1 MKINNND
8 MKKEERFVKIY
19 EEGTLFGRVL
29 IVDKETGVTY
39 LVVESGFGLSVT
51 PLIDAVGKPIITK
64 LD

>member
-1 MKINNND
+1 MP

-29 IVDKETGVTY
+29 LVDKETGVTY

-51 PLIDAVGKPIITK
+51 PLIDAGGKPIITK

>member
-1 MKINNND
+1 MKNGMP

-29 IVDKETGVTY
+29 LVDKETGVTY

-51 PLIDAVGKPIITK
+51 PLIDAVVKPIITK
-64 LD
+64 VD

>member
-1 MKINNND
+1 

-29 IVDKETGVTY
+29 LVDKETGVTY

-51 PLIDAVGKPIITK
+51 PLIDAVVKPIITK
-64 LD
+64 VD

>member
-1 MKINNND
+1 

-29 IVDKETGVTY
+29 LVDKETGVTY

-51 PLIDAVGKPIITK
+51 PLIDAVGKPIITR
-64 LD
+64 

>member
-1 MKINNND
+1 MKNGMP

-29 IVDKETGVTY
+29 LVDKETGVTY